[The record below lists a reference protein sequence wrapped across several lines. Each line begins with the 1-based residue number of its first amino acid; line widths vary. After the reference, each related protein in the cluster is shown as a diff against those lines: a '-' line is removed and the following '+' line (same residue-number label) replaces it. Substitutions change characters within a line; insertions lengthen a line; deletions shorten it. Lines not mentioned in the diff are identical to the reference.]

1 VYYLCLIV
9 AKNDLKEPQ
18 EIKDIEEI
26 KYLYRIVT
34 GKIQYS
40 APKATF

>member
-34 GKIQYS
+34 GKIQ
-40 APKATF
+40 